1 MKGRAPLRGLCLSLT
16 LSALVGC
23 AAGPNFKRP
32 AAPSINRY
40 TAEALPSQTDSAAI
54 PLGVAQRFA
63 EGRDLAAE
71 WWTVFHSEALN
82 SLVKAALQAN
92 PDLKAADAALRAAR
106 ETTLA
111 QKGAFFPTVV
121 AGFNPTRQSTPGPG
135 GSSIY
140 SLDTAQLS
148 ISYVPDVFGVY
159 RRQVESLSAQAEA
172 RRFEREATY
181 VTLTSNIVAAAI
193 QEASLRGQIDA
204 THETIQLAQLQ
215 LEMTQ
220 RQRRA
225 GQIGAAEVA
234 IQEATVAQFQAA
246 LPPLEGALAL
256 QRHLL
261 TILAGRFPSEEAGER
276 FELAAFDLPA
286 ELPVSLPSR
295 LVEQRPDVR
304 AAEAQLQA
312 ASAQIGIAV
321 ANRLPAITLTASR
334 GSQANEVSKLFK
346 AGSGFWGVGAQVA
359 ETLFTGGALLHTQR
373 AAEAAYEQAWAQ
385 YRSTVLRAFQNVADA
400 LTAIQNDA
408 TVLKAAD
415 TAEKAAEKSLKIA
428 RQQWMAGLTGYLG
441 VQVAQLSYQQAL
453 LALIQAQASRLSDT
467 AALFQAL
474 GGGWW
479 NRSTDSSVASAQP
492 KP

>member
-1 MKGRAPLRGLCLSLT
+1 S
-16 LSALVGC
+16 
-23 AAGPNFKRP
+23 
-32 AAPSINRY
+32 
-40 TAEALPSQTDSAAI
+40 
-54 PLGVAQRFA
+54 
-63 EGRDLAAE
+63 
-71 WWTVFHSEALN
+71 
-82 SLVKAALQAN
+82 
-92 PDLKAADAALRAAR
+92 
-106 ETTLA
+106 
-111 QKGAFFPTVV
+111 
-121 AGFNPTRQSTPGPG
+121 FNPTRQSTPGPG

-359 ETLFTGGALLHTQR
+359 ETLFAGGALLHTQR

-474 GGGWW
+474 GGGWCPNASCRPRGATRISSW
-479 NRSTDSSVASAQP
+479 NPAISWCSKATTSSCSSPCSMRPRRSMAWPPGSSRSASGRKGSWRKSQKTISPSASRRRMSSILERTSIIT
-492 KP
+492 KRAK